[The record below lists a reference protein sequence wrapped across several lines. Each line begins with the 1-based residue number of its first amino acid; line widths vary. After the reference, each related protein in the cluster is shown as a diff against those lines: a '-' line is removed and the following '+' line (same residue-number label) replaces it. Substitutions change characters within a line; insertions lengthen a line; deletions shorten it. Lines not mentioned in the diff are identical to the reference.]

1 MGKGGRIVVKNSLS
15 LYASDMNKKQRSSFE
30 SILTLLGGLVIL
42 TGLLVLA
49 TTNQW
54 IGLSARDSW
63 PISLLL
69 PGIALFAVGLRVKA
83 NVLRALLIFFG
94 IMHAFI
100 GAFFFIFT
108 LGVLQWSDMSKLW
121 PVFILTLGLSF
132 LATYWLSDRK
142 TGKLLVPGIVLSGS
156 ALVTLLLLQLNSNLM
171 NTRSVG
177 PILVILIGIG
187 LVIVPR
193 LRKVS

>member
-1 MGKGGRIVVKNSLS
+1 
-15 LYASDMNKKQRSSFE
+15 MNKKQRLPFE
-30 SILTLLGGLVIL
+30 SNMMLLGGLIIF
-42 TGLLVLA
+42 TGLLLLA

-69 PGIALFAVGLRVKA
+69 PGVALFIIGLRVKGS
-83 NVLRALLIFFG
+83 VLRALLVFLG
-94 IMHAFI
+94 TMHALL

-108 LGVLQWSDMSKLW
+108 LGALPWSDMSNLW
-121 PVFILTLGLSF
+121 PVCILILGLAF
-132 LATYWLSDRK
+132 LVTYRLSDKK

-156 ALVTLLLLQLNSNLM
+156 ALVALLLLQLNGNVI
-171 NTRSVG
+171 NAKSVG

-193 LRKVS
+193 SRKAS